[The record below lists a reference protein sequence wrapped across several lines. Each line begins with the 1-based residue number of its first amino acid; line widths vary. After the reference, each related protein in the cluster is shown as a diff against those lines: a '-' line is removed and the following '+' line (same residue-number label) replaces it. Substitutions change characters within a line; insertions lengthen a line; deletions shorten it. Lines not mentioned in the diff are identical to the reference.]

1 MLVKCWK
8 KAVAARPRIFRP
20 RPVTSEAVATAFRRR
35 PRPARWMLVC
45 VTVGAPAG
53 GGAAIY
59 GGMTALPALPGGAPA
74 EPVPAWVAERIA
86 SAGVAGPVD
95 AAAPVAVS
103 EPAAAAIL
111 LVALAI
117 LALARRRA

>member
-1 MLVKCWK
+1 MIVKCWK
-8 KAVAARPRIFRP
+8 VLRLARPRIFRP
-20 RPVTSEAVATAFRRR
+20 RPVTSEAVATVVRRR
-35 PRPARWMLVC
+35 PRPGRWALVC

-53 GGAAIY
+53 GAAIY
-59 GGMTALPALPGGAPA
+59 GGMAALPALPGGAPA

-111 LVALAI
+111 LVALAF
-117 LALARRRA
+117 LALARRSA